1 MKKNIRD
8 YKVNGKQFAY
18 VLDAIN
24 VTGYEG
30 NEMKATDE
38 ERIKYFFS
46 IYNDEYNIDYYKRL
60 YPNSIERL
68 TNYLQGSPS
77 CINIAFT
84 YYDIALIGKNW
95 GYCKNERETER
106 FVNSWFKEIA
116 FKLFQLKQYCNC

>member
-46 IYNDEYNIDYYKRL
+46 TYNNEYNKDYNKRL

-68 TNYLQGSPS
+68 TNYLQGLPS

-84 YYDIALIGKNW
+84 YYDITLIGKNW

-106 FVNSWFKEIA
+106 FINSWFKEIA
-116 FKLFQLKQYCNC
+116 FKLFQLKQYFNI